1 MPYIFGP
8 SSLFWSLPLHKSPQK
23 LYPFPHTEIK
33 GSVEYDKNT
42 RLKVCDIVKVTINF
56 KDLVPHFCTPNSRIH
71 FAKIRSTTFQCF

>member
-42 RLKVCDIVKVTINF
+42 RLNVCDIVKVTINF
-56 KDLVPHFCTPNSRIH
+56 QDLVQYHRETSL
-71 FAKIRSTTFQCF
+71 FQIDSFPFGI